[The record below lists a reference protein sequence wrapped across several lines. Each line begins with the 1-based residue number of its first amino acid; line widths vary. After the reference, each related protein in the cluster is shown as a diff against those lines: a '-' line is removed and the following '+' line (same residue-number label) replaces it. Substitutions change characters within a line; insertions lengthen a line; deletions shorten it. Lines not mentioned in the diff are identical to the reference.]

1 MKCHYKAGF
10 IIVAFTL
17 IVSSIPGGASFAF
30 YQEAEGEEMTPEEY
44 EAYNEQYN
52 AYIAATEEQDPLKRG
67 DMLIEFLEKY
77 PNSKDFESYVLAA
90 YEQLLVSC
98 SQNSLYK
105 ELGIL
110 AEKWLQRN
118 PDDLQTIGLAASA
131 AIQLKDD
138 EKSLKYLLKIYEIE
152 PTVDRALA
160 VAQYYD
166 KLGNF
171 EKYVEWCEIVFT
183 YPEYSVDYTLRYN
196 LVQRFLEIKDMA
208 RAGTYAEKTL
218 EVLDAAE
225 KPDAETQKKF
235 RTIRRYCY
243 HILALNL
250 FEQDKF
256 KEAIKYFKNA
266 LNNEKYQEGFYYIGQ
281 CYWRLDPEEAHDYFA
296 AAEMMGGPLTKLAK
310 ENKEKLYK
318 PLHNN
323 TLIGIEKVH
332 KRAQAILDSY
342 PDSNGAQKKTELSKL
357 N

>member
-1 MKCHYKAGF
+1 MKCGYKVGF
-10 IIVAFTL
+10 IIVVFTL
-17 IVSSIPGGASFAF
+17 IVLLIPGGTSFAF
-30 YQEAEGEEMTPEEY
+30 YQEEEDMTPEEY
-44 EAYNEQYN
+44 EAYNEQYE
-52 AYIAATEEQDPLKRG
+52 AYMAATEEQDPLKRG

-77 PNSKDFESYVLAA
+77 PNSKDFESYAVAA

-98 SQNSLYK
+98 AQNEQYK
-105 ELGIL
+105 ELEVL
-110 AEKWLQRN
+110 SEKWLERN
-118 PDDLQTIGLAASA
+118 PDDIQTIGFAASA
-131 AIQLKDD
+131 AIKLKDD

-152 PTVDRALA
+152 PTVDRALLI
-160 VAQYYD
+160 AQIYD
-166 KLGNF
+166 EMGNF

-196 LVQRFLEIKDMA
+196 LVQRFLGKKDMA
-208 RAGTYAEKTL
+208 KAGAYAEKTL

-235 RTIRRYCY
+235 RTIRRNCY

-266 LNNEKYQEGFYYIGQ
+266 LNNEKYQEGFYYIGE
-281 CYWRLDPEEAHDYFA
+281 CYWRLKDPEKACDFFA
-296 AAEMMGGPLTKLAK
+296 AAEMMDGPLTKLAK

-318 PLHNN
+318 PLHND